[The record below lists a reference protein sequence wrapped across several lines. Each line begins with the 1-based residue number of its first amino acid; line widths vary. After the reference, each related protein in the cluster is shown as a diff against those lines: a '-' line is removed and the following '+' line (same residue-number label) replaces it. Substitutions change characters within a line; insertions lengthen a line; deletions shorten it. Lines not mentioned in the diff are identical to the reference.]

1 MRRVADGGVREV
13 GRRRRGQD
21 SRGRELQRRVWRGA
35 PRRYNCK
42 TRRQRSGESMSL
54 WLCLGR
60 EWSQMLKKRVSIW
73 NSPLCPTL
81 VRPGWW
87 GWGKVLSRGEE
98 SCGEVGLNSGFSGFF
113 IVGEDM
119 SAGREGHTNTWM
131 NLHSENVS
139 EPFWLLLKSSKVELL
154 SGYSHGTQVKK
165 SFSQLPWHEMTSL
178 MEKNELLNI
187 FFCRFLN
194 FFCWKLI
201 KDFPVACTN
210 SSISHEWKELSAK
223 NELQLKLSRIWSAW
237 D

>member
-60 EWSQMLKKRVSIW
+60 EWSQTLKKRVSIW

-165 SFSQLPWHEMTSL
+165 SFSLLPWHEMTSL
-178 MEKNELLNI
+178 MEKKWTFKYFLLQI
-187 FFCRFLN
+187 FKFFLLKINQRFPRSLY
-194 FFCWKLI
+194 
-201 KDFPVACTN
+201 
-210 SSISHEWKELSAK
+210 
-223 NELQLKLSRIWSAW
+223 
-237 D
+237 